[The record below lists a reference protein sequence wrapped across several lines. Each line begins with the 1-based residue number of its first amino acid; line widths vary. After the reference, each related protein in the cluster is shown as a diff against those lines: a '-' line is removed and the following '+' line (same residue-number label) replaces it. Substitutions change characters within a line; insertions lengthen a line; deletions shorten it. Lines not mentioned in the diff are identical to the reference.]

1 MPTWQAG
8 PVSAEIILRRVELTL
23 AEPHRAAH
31 GTVVA
36 RPTLIVGFHSDED
49 PPSPTAVSGWGECPA
64 LPDPGYFYEY
74 SAGAWAMLC
83 DVLIPAVVANGSLS
97 PDAVELAMSAVPWHP
112 MARSALALAAED
124 LAARRR
130 GETLAQRWGAA
141 TDTLPAGAALSL
153 RVVPERT
160 SRDRSATIDQGE
172 ASARSNGT
180 GTGTGTDAAI
190 ADLAERAVEL
200 AQAGYRRL
208 KIKIQPGADLV
219 PLAAVV
225 SALAVDGH
233 GDVEVAA
240 DANAS
245 YRLDDPDHLDALLGL
260 DNLGLAWLEQPLPSD
275 DLVGHARLA
284 QRLDTPI
291 CLDESVTS
299 IGALQ
304 TALALGLRPV
314 VCVKAA
320 RLGGPTPAR
329 QLLDWCHAV
338 GLDAYVGGMLSSGIG
353 RAADRALAGV
363 AAANRVGDIG
373 GDDRY
378 FTEDLASPVAIDR
391 EGRVPTVGVEGVA
404 GLGVDVDVE
413 RLAKLTTDERRW
425 TL

>member
-1 MPTWQAG
+1 M
-8 PVSAEIILRRVELTL
+8 SAEIILRRVELSL

-160 SRDRSATIDQGE
+160 SRDRSATIDQGDT
-172 ASARSNGT
+172 SARSN
-180 GTGTGTDAAI
+180 GTGTDAAI

-208 KIKIQPGADLV
+208 KVKIQPGADLV
-219 PLAAVV
+219 PLGAVIE
-225 SALAVDGH
+225 ALAGAGH

-245 YRLDDPDHLDALLGL
+245 YRLDNPEHLDALIGI
-260 DNLGLAWLEQPLPSD
+260 DDLGLAWLEQPLPSD
-275 DLVGHARLA
+275 DLVGHAQLA
-284 QRLDTPI
+284 ERLDTPI

-304 TALALGLRPV
+304 TALALSLRPV

-329 QLLDWCHAV
+329 QMLDWCHAE

-353 RAADRALAGV
+353 RAADRALAGL

-378 FTEDLASPVAIDR
+378 FTEDLTSPVAIDR
-391 EGRVPTVGVEGVA
+391 EGRVPTVAVEGVA
-404 GLGVDVDVE
+404 GLGVDIDVE
-413 RLAKLTTDERRW
+413 RLAKLTTNERRW